1 MISIQFE
8 LRYNTIIKETA
19 KKCRLQN
26 IGHIISVSMC
36 QLIDPVGS

>member
-1 MISIQFE
+1 MILIKSE
-8 LRYNTIIKETA
+8 LSYNTIITETA
-19 KKCRLQN
+19 TKCRLQN